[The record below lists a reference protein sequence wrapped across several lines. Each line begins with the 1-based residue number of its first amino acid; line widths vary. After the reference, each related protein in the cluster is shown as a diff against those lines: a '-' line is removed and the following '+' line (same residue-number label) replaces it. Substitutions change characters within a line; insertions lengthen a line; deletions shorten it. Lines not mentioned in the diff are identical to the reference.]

1 VSAAISFDDL
11 AVGDAL
17 PRHEFRVER
26 LDLVRYCGASGD
38 FNAIHWS
45 DTAAAAAGLPDVIAH
60 GMLTM
65 AKSCNGVVAW
75 VGDPS
80 AIVEYGVRFVRPVV
94 VPVDGSDTVTVD
106 GTIIEKLDHRRA
118 RIELTVTSGDQ
129 PVLGRAEV
137 IVQL

>member
-1 VSAAISFDDL
+1 MISYDDIG
-11 AVGDAL
+11 VGDAL
-17 PRHEFRVER
+17 PPYEFRVQR

-45 DTAAAAAGLPDVIAH
+45 DAAAAAAGLPDVIAH

-65 AKSCNGVVAW
+65 AKSCNAVVAW
-75 VGDPS
+75 VGDPT
-80 AIVEYGVRFVRPVV
+80 AVVEYGVRFVRPIVV
-94 VPVDGSDTVTVD
+94 TVDGSDTVTVD
-106 GTIIEKLDHRRA
+106 GTIIEKLDDRRA

-137 IVQL
+137 VIQL